1 MFDDGIESAFAETI
15 VWKQDKPP
23 HLSGTFRGEV
33 LRGTVDA
40 TSAGVPL
47 GPVTADIWR
56 VHIPTA
62 YAIAM
67 RIVMG
72 DTIELPDR
80 PRPVFSPSGAN
91 LANRPDSRTSSSAVT
106 LSVQS
111 VIADDSGVWLNCTAA
126 ERAPV

>member
-1 MFDDGIESAFAETI
+1 MFEDGIESAFAETI
-15 VWKQDKPP
+15 VWKQDKHP
-23 HLSGTFRGEV
+23 HLSGTFHGEV

-62 YAIAM
+62 YALAL
-67 RIVMG
+67 RIVPG
-72 DTIELPDR
+72 DTIELPER
-80 PRPVFSPSGAN
+80 PCLSDARSVVA
-91 LANRPDSRTSSSAVT
+91 

-111 VIADDSGVWLNCTAA
+111 VIGDDSGVWLNCTAN
-126 ERAPV
+126 ERVPVL